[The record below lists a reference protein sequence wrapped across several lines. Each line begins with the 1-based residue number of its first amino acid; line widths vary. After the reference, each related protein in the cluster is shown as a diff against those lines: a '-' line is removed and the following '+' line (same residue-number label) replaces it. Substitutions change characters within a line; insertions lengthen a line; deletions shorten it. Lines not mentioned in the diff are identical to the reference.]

1 MRFRI
6 RPAEYS
12 RVMTQPTAK
21 NRKPIAAVRLRG
33 LSDLKPVEAFERGL
47 AARLREMGLGVQA
60 EPLREMRLQMGLEV
74 QVVYVTIRM
83 PIGDGLTLRLPVMG
97 TIVPRFYSPT
107 RAQHL
112 DRAQGDH

>member
-1 MRFRI
+1 
-6 RPAEYS
+6 
-12 RVMTQPTAK
+12 MTRPTAK
-21 NRKPIAAVRLRG
+21 NRTPIAAVRLRG
-33 LSDLKPVEAFERGL
+33 PSDLKPVAAFERGL
-47 AARLREMGLGVQA
+47 AARLREIGLGVQT
-60 EPLREMRLQMGLEV
+60 EPLREMRLHMGLDV

-83 PIGDGLTLRLPVMG
+83 PIRDGVTLRLPVMG

>member
-1 MRFRI
+1 
-6 RPAEYS
+6 
-12 RVMTQPTAK
+12 MTQPPAK
-21 NRKPIAAVRLRG
+21 NGKPIAAARLRG
-33 LSDLKPVEAFERGL
+33 PSDLKPVEAFERGL
-47 AARLREMGLGVQA
+47 ATRLREILGVQT
-60 EPLREMRLQMGLEV
+60 EPLREMRLQMGLDV

-83 PIGDGLTLRLPVMG
+83 PVGSGVTLRLPVIS